1 MEGEINLVQVRSGKI
16 NLSEFISVEFRL
28 TCCVM
33 LGQGWSG

>member
-1 MEGEINLVQVRSGKI
+1 MAGEIKLVPVRSGKM
-16 NLSEFISVEFRL
+16 NLSQFSSVEFRL